1 MKTPLVDI
9 AAELRPLRAEIDAA
23 IARVLDSARF
33 IGGPEVSAFEAELA
47 PVADA
52 RVAIGVS
59 SGTDALLVSLMALDI
74 GPGDEVVT
82 TPFSFFAT
90 AGAVARLGARPV
102 FADIEESSF
111 NLDPAA
117 AAAACS
123 ARTRAVIPV
132 HLYGRPAT
140 LPAAGGVPVSVPVI
154 EDAAQSLGASPVA
167 GACQAVSFFPSK
179 NLGALGDG
187 GAVLT
192 SDADLADRVRM
203 LCNHGARPKYVHAL
217 VGGNFRL
224 DALHAAVLRVKLPYL
239 ARWSQARRDNAARY
253 RELFAA
259 VRVPPDVRL
268 PEDVPAHIYNQF
280 VIRAPRRDALRDFL
294 AAAGV
299 ATEVYYPVPFH
310 LQRCFEHLGYR
321 EGAFPVAEAAAR
333 QVLALPIY
341 PALRPEQQAH
351 IVDRIAAFYAR

>member
-1 MKTPLVDI
+1 MKIPLVDV
-9 AAELRPLRAEIDAA
+9 AAEVRALRPEIDAA
-23 IARVLDSARF
+23 VARVLDSAHF
-33 IGGPEVSAFEAELA
+33 INGPEVSALEDALA
-47 PVADA
+47 PVAGA
-52 RVAIGVS
+52 RFAVGVS
-59 SGTDALLVSLMALDI
+59 SGTDALLVALMAMDI

-90 AGAVARLGARPV
+90 AGAIVRLGARPV
-102 FADIEESSF
+102 FVDVEEASL

-117 AAAACS
+117 AAAACT
-123 ARTRAVIPV
+123 ARTRAILPV

-140 LPAAGGVPVSVPVI
+140 LPPVAERVAVI
-154 EDAAQSLGASPVA
+154 EDAAQSLGAAPLA
-167 GACQAVSFFPSK
+167 GTCQAVSFFPTK
-179 NLGALGDG
+179 NLGGIGDG

-192 SDADLADRVRM
+192 SDADLADRVRV
-203 LCNHGARPKYVHAL
+203 LRNHGARPKYVHAL

-224 DALHAAVLRVKLPYL
+224 DALQAAVLRVKLPHL
-239 ARWSQARRDNAARY
+239 GRWCQARRDNAARY

-259 VRVPPDVRL
+259 AQVPPELCL
-268 PEDVPAHIYNQF
+268 PEDVPAHVYNQF

-310 LQRCFEHLGYR
+310 LQRCFAHLGYE

-333 QVLALPIY
+333 EVLALPIF
-341 PALRPEQQAH
+341 PSLSAAQQAYV
-351 IVDRIAAFYAR
+351 VDRVAAFYAR